1 MGNDVAASGSHG
13 ERPCRQYRLRRFSFR
28 SGINPD
34 AQRVLADLARQLTL
48 QIHGVESC
56 DLAFDRASNQWVEY
70 TIRTDRCPAGEDI
83 SPDAA
88 RALLARLRAQEL
100 GEDYLAP
107 CPSVARTT
115 QIEPAAEAISDEKR
129 DRLGAG

>member
-1 MGNDVAASGSHG
+1 MGNDIAASGSHR
-13 ERPCRQYRLRRFSFR
+13 EPAYRQHRLRRFSFR

-34 AQRVLADLARQLTL
+34 AQRILADLARQLTL

-56 DLAFDRASNQWVEY
+56 DLAFDRPSNQWVEY
-70 TIRTDRCPAGEDI
+70 TIRTDRCPVGEEI

-88 RALLARLRAQEL
+88 RTLLARLRSAEL

-107 CPSVARTT
+107 CPSGKKAQVGGA
-115 QIEPAAEAISDEKR
+115 PEAGSDEKR
-129 DRLGAG
+129 DRFGAR

>member
-1 MGNDVAASGSHG
+1 MGNDIAASGDHR
-13 ERPCRQYRLRRFSFR
+13 ERACRQYRLRRFSFR

-56 DLAFDRASNQWVEY
+56 DLAFDRAANQWVEY
-70 TIRTDRCPAGEDI
+70 TIRTDRCPVGEEI

-88 RALLARLRAQEL
+88 RALLARLRAAEL

-107 CPSVARTT
+107 CPSGNKAG
-115 QIEPAAEAISDEKR
+115 QIEGAPEPVSDEKR
-129 DRLGAG
+129 DRFGAG

>member
-1 MGNDVAASGSHG
+1 MGNDIAASGDRR
-13 ERPCRQYRLRRFSFR
+13 ERACRQYRLRRFSFR

-56 DLAFDRASNQWVEY
+56 DLAFDRAANQWVEY
-70 TIRTDRCPAGEDI
+70 TIRTDRCPVGEEI

-88 RALLARLRAQEL
+88 RALLARLRAAEL

-107 CPSVARTT
+107 CPSAAKAT
-115 QIEPAAEAISDEKR
+115 QIEPAAELVSDEKR
-129 DRLGAG
+129 DRFGAG

>member
-1 MGNDVAASGSHG
+1 MGNDIAVSGGHC
-13 ERPCRQYRLRRFSFR
+13 EPACRQHRLRRFSFR

-48 QIHGVESC
+48 QIHGVENC
-56 DLAFDRASNQWVEY
+56 DLAFDRAANQWVEY
-70 TIRTDRCPAGEDI
+70 TIRTDRCPVGEDI

-88 RALLARLRAQEL
+88 RALLPRLRAAEL

-107 CPSVARTT
+107 CPSAATTT
-115 QIEPAAEAISDEKR
+115 QIDPAAEAASNEKR
-129 DRLGAG
+129 DRFGAG

>member
-1 MGNDVAASGSHG
+1 MGNDIAASGSHCESG
-13 ERPCRQYRLRRFSFR
+13 FRQYRLRRFSFR

-70 TIRTDRCPAGEDI
+70 TVRTDRCPVGEEI
-83 SPDAA
+83 SPGAA
-88 RALLARLRAQEL
+88 RALLARLRAAEL
-100 GEDYLAP
+100 GADYLAP
-107 CPSVARTT
+107 CPSGKKAQVEGT
-115 QIEPAAEAISDEKR
+115 PKPGSDEKR

>member
-1 MGNDVAASGSHG
+1 MGNDIAVSGGHC
-13 ERPCRQYRLRRFSFR
+13 EPACRQHRLRRFSFR

-48 QIHGVESC
+48 QIQGVESC

-70 TIRTDRCPAGEDI
+70 TIRTDRCPVGEEI
-83 SPDAA
+83 SPGAA
-88 RALLARLRAQEL
+88 RALLARLRAAEL

-107 CPSVARTT
+107 CPSAVATM
-115 QIEPAAEAISDEKR
+115 QIDPAAEAASDEKR
-129 DRLGAG
+129 DRFGAG

>member
-1 MGNDVAASGSHG
+1 MGNDIAAFGNLR
-13 ERPCRQYRLRRFSFR
+13 EPVCRQHRLRRFSFR

-56 DLAFDRASNQWVEY
+56 DLAFDRAANQWVEY
-70 TIRTDRCPAGEDI
+70 TVRTDRCPVGEEI

-88 RALLARLRAQEL
+88 RALLARLRAAEL

-107 CPSVARTT
+107 CSSAATTT
-115 QIEPAAEAISDEKR
+115 QIDPAAEAASNEKR
-129 DRLGAG
+129 DRFGAG

>member
-70 TIRTDRCPAGEDI
+70 TIRTDRSPAGEEI

-88 RALLARLRAQEL
+88 RALLTRLRAVEL

-107 CPSVARTT
+107 CPSAARTT

>member
-1 MGNDVAASGSHG
+1 MGNDIAVFGGHREPA
-13 ERPCRQYRLRRFSFR
+13 CRQHRLRRFSFR

-56 DLAFDRASNQWVEY
+56 DLAFDRAANQWVEY
-70 TIRTDRCPAGEDI
+70 TVRTDRCPVGEEI
-83 SPDAA
+83 SHDAA
-88 RALLARLRAQEL
+88 SAVLARLRAAEL

-107 CPSVARTT
+107 CPSAATTT
-115 QIEPAAEAISDEKR
+115 QIDPTADAASNEKH
-129 DRLGAG
+129 DRFGAG

>member
-1 MGNDVAASGSHG
+1 MGNDIAVSGSHR
-13 ERPCRQYRLRRFSFR
+13 EPACRQHRLRRFSFR

-56 DLAFDRASNQWVEY
+56 DLVFDRAANQWVEY
-70 TIRTDRCPAGEDI
+70 TIRTDHCPVGEDI

-88 RALLARLRAQEL
+88 RAMLARLRAAEV
-100 GEDYLAP
+100 GKDYLAP
-107 CPSVARTT
+107 CPSAVTT
-115 QIEPAAEAISDEKR
+115 AQIDPAAEVESDEKR
-129 DRLGAG
+129 DRFGAG

>member
-1 MGNDVAASGSHG
+1 MGNDVAASGSRG
-13 ERPCRQYRLRRFSFR
+13 EPAGRQYRLRRFSFR

-70 TIRTDRCPAGEDI
+70 TIRTDRSPAGEEI

-88 RALLARLRAQEL
+88 RALLARLRSVEL
-100 GEDYLAP
+100 GEDYLTP
-107 CPSVARTT
+107 CPSATKTT
-115 QIEPAAEAISDEKR
+115 QSEPAAEAISDEKR

>member
-1 MGNDVAASGSHG
+1 MSNELAAGSPG
-13 ERPCRQYRLRRFSFR
+13 ECVRRQYRLRRFSFR

-34 AQRVLADLARQLTL
+34 AQRVLADLARQLIL
-48 QIHGVESC
+48 QIEGVESC

-70 TIRTDRCPAGEDI
+70 TVRSDRCPDGEDI

-88 RALLARLRAQEL
+88 RALLARLRAAEL

-107 CPSVARTT
+107 CPPAAGAT
-115 QIEPAAEAISDEKR
+115 QIASAAEAKLREKR
-129 DRLGAG
+129 DCLGAA

>member
-1 MGNDVAASGSHG
+1 MGNDVAASGHRH
-13 ERPCRQYRLRRFSFR
+13 EPACRRYRLRRFSFR
-28 SGINPD
+28 SGINVD
-34 AQRVLADLARQLTL
+34 AQRALADLARQLTL

-70 TIRTDRCPAGEDI
+70 TVRTDRCPAGEEI

-88 RALLARLRAQEL
+88 RALLARLRAAEL

-107 CPSVARTT
+107 CPSPADATR
-115 QIEPAAEAISDEKR
+115 IEPATEAISDEKC
-129 DRLGAG
+129 DRYGAG

>member
-1 MGNDVAASGSHG
+1 MSNDIAVSGIHR
-13 ERPCRQYRLRRFSFR
+13 ERACRRHRLRRFSFR
-28 SGINPD
+28 TGINPD

-70 TIRTDRCPAGEDI
+70 TIRTDRCPVGEEI
-83 SPDAA
+83 SPEAA
-88 RALLARLRAQEL
+88 RALLARLRAAEL

-107 CPSVARTT
+107 CPSLTKVT
-115 QIEPAAEAISDEKR
+115 QIEPAAELATDEKR

>member
-1 MGNDVAASGSHG
+1 VGNDLAASGSQG
-13 ERPCRQYRLRRFSFR
+13 EAARRQYRLRRFSFR

-34 AQRVLADLARQLTL
+34 AQRILADLARQLTL
-48 QIHGVESC
+48 QVDGIESC

-70 TIRTDRCPAGEDI
+70 TIRTDRCPVGEEI

-88 RALLARLRAQEL
+88 RALLARLRAAEL

-107 CPSVARTT
+107 CPSDSKATE
-115 QIEPAAEAISDEKR
+115 IERVPGLGSDEKR
-129 DRLGAG
+129 DRFGAR

>member
-1 MGNDVAASGSHG
+1 MGNDLAPSGSLG
-13 ERPCRQYRLRRFSFR
+13 EVAHRQYRLRRFSFR

-70 TIRTDRCPAGEDI
+70 TIRTDRCPAGEEI

-88 RALLARLRAQEL
+88 RALLARLRAVEL

-107 CPSVARTT
+107 CPSAIGTT
-115 QIEPAAEAISDEKR
+115 QIEPAAEAVSVEKR
-129 DRLGAG
+129 DQLSAG